1 MRWKAGPG
9 IGLLVLLAWMAPAT
23 AADLSVAVV
32 DRDGK
37 PVADAVVTVRPL
49 GRTANVAHAPARRII
64 DQRDLA
70 FVPYLE
76 VFRPGDSVVFR
87 NSDRT
92 RHHVYSFSPVKAFEF
107 VLAPHQSTAP
117 QPLEEPGVVAIGCN
131 IHDQMVAWLYVT
143 DAPWFART
151 GATGRVAFESLRAG
165 EYEVRAWQP
174 RLRPGREEP
183 AQRVTLGEA
192 GVQALQFPLTL
203 LPDPRRKPG
212 REQAHY

>member
-49 GRTANVAHAPARRII
+49 GRTTNVVPAQPVHSIAHRAVV
-64 DQRDLA
+64 
-70 FVPYLE
+70 FVTFLE
-76 VFRPGDSVVFR
+76 WFRPADSVVFR
-87 NSDRT
+87 DTDRT

-117 QPLEEPGVVAIGCN
+117 QPLEEPGVVAI
-131 IHDQMVAWLYVT
+131 
-143 DAPWFART
+143 
-151 GATGRVAFESLRAG
+151 
-165 EYEVRAWQP
+165 
-174 RLRPGREEP
+174 
-183 AQRVTLGEA
+183 
-192 GVQALQFPLTL
+192 
-203 LPDPRRKPG
+203 
-212 REQAHY
+212 